1 MKKFETIIFDCDGV
15 LINSEI
21 IANRIEV
28 EVKNELG
35 FPISLS
41 EQLTQFVGLGMSH
54 PLVIEEL
61 KRLPADY
68 LEIVET
74 RVHAAYQK
82 DLKPIAGVVE
92 TLKQI
97 GFPMCIASSSET
109 DSLKFKL
116 ELTGLKPFFGDFLF
130 TGTMVKNCKPAP
142 DLYLLA
148 LEKMNWDP
156 KTCLVIEDSL
166 AGVTSAKA
174 AGLFTCGFVG
184 GEHLLPGHADQLK
197 KLGADHIV
205 TQFEDILKLLN

>member
-1 MKKFETIIFDCDGV
+1 MKKFDTIIFDCDGV

-28 EVKNELG
+28 EVKTEMG
-35 FPISLS
+35 FPISLNQ
-41 EQLTQFVGLGMSH
+41 QLTQFVGLGMSH

-68 LEIVET
+68 LESVEA
-74 RVHAAYQK
+74 RVLAAYKK

-97 GFPMCIASSSET
+97 KLPMCIASSSET
-109 DSLKFKL
+109 DSLRFKL
-116 ELTGLKPFFGDFLF
+116 ELTSLKSFFNDFLF

-148 LEKMNWDP
+148 LEKMKWNP
-156 KTCLVIEDSL
+156 ETCLVIEDSL

-174 AGLFTCGFVG
+174 AGLYTCGFVG

-205 TQFEDILKLLN
+205 TEFKDLLKLLN